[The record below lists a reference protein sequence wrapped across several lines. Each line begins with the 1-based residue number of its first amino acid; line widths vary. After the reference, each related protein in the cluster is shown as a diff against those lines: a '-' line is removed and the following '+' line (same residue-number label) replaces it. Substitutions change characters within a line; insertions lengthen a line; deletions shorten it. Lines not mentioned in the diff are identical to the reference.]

1 MDSNNDS
8 KNKKIK
14 TKQPEYLNNIKS
26 IKILKQI
33 IYNIS
38 KVKYLQILKYNRK
51 AQKRLYID
59 LNTYKLYSEKY
70 SAIEIIIKPDEVE
83 LGPFINIPEE
93 EKSFYHIYFNNNKNE
108 KKNMKYKEKIKLMK
122 LKS

>member
-108 KKNMKYKEKIKLMK
+108 KKKT
-122 LKS
+122 